1 MAAGDGRRMRP
12 LSEHWPK
19 PVLPVDGRPVVATL
33 LRELAGTGIAHAW
46 VVTGHLAEQVEA
58 LVGDGSAFGL
68 EARAVRQPEPL
79 GSGDAARRALAAG
92 AAPPLLVTAAD
103 TVYRPGDLALAR
115 ERWLASGAPAG
126 LGVRTGCR
134 EGQTPVQV
142 VDGFVTAIG
151 GKSSAAQSGA
161 PLWFMDAGTARSL
174 DDLPGPPF
182 ELSRLFRGVLERSEE
197 IAALDLGPT
206 RDLTRPEDVVLENF
220 PYLWKGG

>member
-19 PVLPVDGRPVVATL
+19 PVLPVDGRPVIATL
-33 LRELAGTGIAHAW
+33 LRELAGAGIARAW

-68 EARAVRQPEPL
+68 EAHAVRQPEPL

-103 TVYRPGDLALAR
+103 TVYRPGDLDLAR
-115 ERWLASGAPAG
+115 ERWLASGATAG

-142 VDGFVTAIG
+142 TDGAVTSIG
-151 GKSSAAQSGA
+151 EEGSAARSGA
-161 PLWFMDAGTARSL
+161 PLWFMDAGIALTL
-174 DDLPGPPF
+174 EHLPGPPF
-182 ELSRLFRGVLERSEE
+182 ELSRAFEDALEQGVR
-197 IAALDLGPT
+197 IVALDLGPT
-206 RDLTRPEDVVLENF
+206 RDVTRPEDVVLENF

>member
-19 PVLPVDGRPVVATL
+19 PVLPVDGRPVIATL

-79 GSGDAARRALAAG
+79 GSGDAARRAVAAG

-142 VDGFVTAIG
+142 ADGFVTAIG
-151 GKSSAAQSGA
+151 GESSAAQSGA